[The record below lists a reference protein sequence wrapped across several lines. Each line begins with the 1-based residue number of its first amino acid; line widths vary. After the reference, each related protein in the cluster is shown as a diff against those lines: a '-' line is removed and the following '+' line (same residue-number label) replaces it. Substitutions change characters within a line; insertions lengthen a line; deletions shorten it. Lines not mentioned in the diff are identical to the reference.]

1 MQTAGGG
8 LQVIRSVEFQERG
21 ELENTCTLH
30 TWSHPRCCCHSLLL
44 LLFDCVWEKRGGM
57 KSRAPL
63 VGREDEFIF

>member
-21 ELENTCTLH
+21 GAGKHLH
-30 TWSHPRCCCHSLLL
+30 IAHLVTPSMLLFVL
-44 LLFDCVWEKRGGM
+44 FVLLFDCVWEGM